1 MTPSITD
8 WLMVI
13 ITLVYVVATILI
25 CVFNGKSAK
34 AAREQIEEAQ
44 KQQAQNMAL
53 QHYAMR
59 REIIHKFLRKEYDD
73 LYADIPLLFDKDLL
87 AEFTSFVEQEK
98 ELNTAIQ
105 GIEQIEQ
112 DFCGYFKP
120 HEMDVI
126 IHSRED
132 AIHEGS
138 VESVRTNIDGI
149 SAHHGLPISFR
160 RQYTMYISYIEQAKA
175 RTPVVANVS
184 KVIQERMLM
193 FIKNSLQ

>member
-1 MTPSITD
+1 MTSSITD

-13 ITLVYVVATILI
+13 ITFVYVVATVII

-34 AAREQIEEAQ
+34 AAREQLAEAQ
-44 KQQAQNMAL
+44 KQQSQNMAL
-53 QHYAMR
+53 QRYAMR
-59 REIIHKFLRKEYDD
+59 REVIHKFLRKEYDD
-73 LYADIPLLFDKDLL
+73 LYADIPLLFDKALL

-98 ELNTAIQ
+98 ELDTAIQ
-105 GIEQIEQ
+105 GIEQIEH

-126 IHSRED
+126 IRSRED

-138 VESVRTNIDGI
+138 VESVRKNIDGL
-149 SAHHGLPISFR
+149 SAHRGLPISFR
-160 RQYTMYISYIEQAKA
+160 RQCTIYISCIEQAKA
-175 RTPVVANVS
+175 CTPVVANLS

-193 FIKNSLQ
+193 FIRDSLK

>member
-44 KQQAQNMAL
+44 KQQSQNMAL
-53 QHYAMR
+53 QRYAMR
-59 REIIHKFLRKEYDD
+59 REVIHKFLRKEYDD

-98 ELNTAIQ
+98 ELDTAIQ
-105 GIEQIEQ
+105 GIEQRIPQ
-112 DFCGYFKP
+112 N
-120 HEMDVI
+120 
-126 IHSRED
+126 
-132 AIHEGS
+132 
-138 VESVRTNIDGI
+138 NI
-149 SAHHGLPISFR
+149 PYR
-160 RQYTMYISYIEQAKA
+160 
-175 RTPVVANVS
+175 
-184 KVIQERMLM
+184 
-193 FIKNSLQ
+193 

>member
-34 AAREQIEEAQ
+34 TAREQIEEAQ
-44 KQQAQNMAL
+44 KQQSQNMAL
-53 QHYAMR
+53 QRYAMR
-59 REIIHKFLRKEYDD
+59 REVIHKFLRKEYDD

-87 AEFTSFVEQEK
+87 AKFTSFVEQEK
-98 ELNTAIQ
+98 ELDTAIQ
-105 GIEQIEQ
+105 GIEQIEH

-126 IHSRED
+126 IRSRED
-132 AIHEGS
+132 AIHGGS
-138 VESVRTNIDGI
+138 VESVRKNIDGL
-149 SAHHGLPISFR
+149 SAHRGLPISFR
-160 RQYTMYISYIEQAKA
+160 RQCTIYISCIEQAKA
-175 RTPVVANVS
+175 CTPVVANLS

-193 FIKNSLQ
+193 FIRDSLK